1 MPAGDR
7 YAQAR
12 AVLKALQSDPGVAIR
27 DLGLDLKGTKD
38 QLFKYDPVI
47 TAGTSEVIVPASRFL
62 G

>member
-1 MPAGDR
+1 MPAGDL

-12 AVLKALQSDPGVAIR
+12 AVLKALQSDPGVAMG
-27 DLGLDLKGTKD
+27 LGLKGAKD

-47 TAGTSEVIVPASRFL
+47 TAGTSEVVVPPSRFL